1 MCVCRW
7 IQDYH
12 EHETLFQENEDER
25 LSKEE
30 QDSAMETFLRTIE
43 WEEVQRVSDVSTS
56 YDKKT
61 SRNPAPSTEENHRT
75 PKANTNTNTGGLSSR
90 QSTARKCTNLSHM
103 LSLRSQGTKA
113 GSKTVCG
120 DCSQE
125 ISWEN
130 LRIGKLR

>member
-1 MCVCRW
+1 MCVYRW

-30 QDSAMETFLRTIE
+30 QDSAMETFLKTIE

-56 YDKKT
+56 YDKRAP
-61 SRNPAPSTEENHRT
+61 RNPAPLTEERSL
-75 PKANTNTNTGGLSSR
+75 KVNTITSGLSNR
-90 QSTARKCTNLSHM
+90 QSSARKCTNLSHM
-103 LSLRSQGTKA
+103 LSLRSQGTKT
-113 GSKTVCG
+113 GSKTICG

-130 LRIGKLR
+130 LRIGKPK